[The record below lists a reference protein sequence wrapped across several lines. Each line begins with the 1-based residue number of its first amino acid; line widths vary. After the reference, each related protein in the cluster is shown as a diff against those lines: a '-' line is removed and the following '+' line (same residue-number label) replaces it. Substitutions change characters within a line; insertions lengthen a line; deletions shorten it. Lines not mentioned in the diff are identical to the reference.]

1 MAVKQITN
9 NVAAIPENVNRADQT
24 SVKNNTNRISN
35 EQQSVIPGTNFG
47 DNYAITL
54 KDIDTAVMGHIKN
67 VIKPT
72 VSEAG
77 ELLKV
82 PVLYGNEE
90 RWKNVRGRGVL
101 RDTNGSLILPVIVIK
116 RTGVE
121 FNDQMPLS
129 FDHDVRGKY
138 IKRVRG
144 RTWSK
149 ENRYDRFAIQQ
160 NKKPVE
166 KITVTGMPDYVNCSY
181 SIIMSTAYIAQ
192 QNVLQEL
199 FLEHLETYFGDTT
212 SYKFLSSLDGSMS
225 DATTYDIGEER
236 VIKTEFGIT
245 IKGYVIPAFTSNQY
259 GTTSETTVGYTTG
272 TTTVNFSEK
281 S

>member
-9 NVAAIPENVNRADQT
+9 NMAAIPENINRAEQT
-24 SVKNNTNRISN
+24 TTKNQTNRISN
-35 EQQSVIPGTNFG
+35 EQQNVIPGKDFAK
-47 DNYAITL
+47 NYSVTL
-54 KDIDTAVMGHIKN
+54 KDIDTTVINHIKN

-77 ELLKV
+77 ELIRV
-82 PVLYGNEE
+82 PVVYGNEE

-101 RDTNGSLILPVIVIK
+101 RDKNGSLILPIIVIK
-116 RTGVE
+116 RTSVD
-121 FNDQMPLS
+121 FNPEMPLS

-138 IKRVRG
+138 IQRVRG

-166 KITVTGMPDYVNCSY
+166 KVTVTGMPDFVNCSY
-181 SIIMSTAYIAQ
+181 SIVMSTSLISQ
-192 QNVLQEL
+192 MNTLQEY
-199 FLEHLETYFGDTT
+199 FLEHLETYFGDST
-212 SYKFLSSLDGSMS
+212 SYKFLSSMDGGMS
-225 DATTYDIGEER
+225 DATTYDIGDER
-236 VIKTEFGIT
+236 IVKTEFGIN
-245 IKGYVIPAFTSNQY
+245 IKGYVIPEFTSNIF
-259 GTTSETTVGYTTG
+259 GTTAETTVGYTKGSTIVKF
-272 TTTVNFSEK
+272 TEK